1 MSHRIVWLSVIFSV
15 VISRVTVG
23 EMPWV
28 QVADDKQ
35 GFVAADSGKLFVPWG
50 FNYDHD
56 ETSRLLEDYWDTE
69 WPTVEED
76 FQEMKQIGANVARIH
91 LQTAKF
97 MTGPETV
104 NEANPERLGRLVA
117 CQTTDAHRVP
127 SGGSDSRLNVSGPRR
142 SSTRRSGRASIS
154 CCCGLSRS
162 GMSGCWMI

>member
-76 FQEMKQIGANVARIH
+76 F
-91 LQTAKF
+91 
-97 MTGPETV
+97 
-104 NEANPERLGRLVA
+104 
-117 CQTTDAHRVP
+117 
-127 SGGSDSRLNVSGPRR
+127 
-142 SSTRRSGRASIS
+142 
-154 CCCGLSRS
+154 
-162 GMSGCWMI
+162 